1 MDNKYINLSTTSP
14 PLLSD
19 NNRRFLCSSPILTES
34 LLKLQQNNEEEEK
47 EELKDSFKTN
57 IKSSKICPN
66 LNLTKINRESFKKK
80 KQQQKQL
87 SRFDLILLRAFQQ
100 NNDENTSL
108 LPPLPLFTASYSLC
122 SSDGASRHNSLEM
135 LGTFGDFNEK
145 FNYYEEEEGEGEEGE
160 EGEESLFCSNNSSAT
175 TSARGSACSALLHPD
190 EGASV
195 FKRIEIENEE
205 EGGNEWNEQI
215 EEETSEKY
223 NNKLTFL
230 FLCISDYKLSV
241 FRSIFLGF
249 FYLIETTHFC
259 YFQI

>member
-1 MDNKYINLSTTSP
+1 MDNKCLNLSKTTQKSP
-14 PLLSD
+14 SLSD
-19 NNRRFLCSSPILTES
+19 RFLCSSPILTES
-34 LLKLQQNNEEEEK
+34 LLKLQQNNEEEEEK

-57 IKSSKICPN
+57 IKSSKIWPN
-66 LNLTKINRESFKKK
+66 LSLTKINRESFKKK

-100 NNDENTSL
+100 NNNENTSL

-145 FNYYEEEEGEGEEGE
+145 FNYYEEEEGGEGEEG
-160 EGEESLFCSNNSSAT
+160 GESLFCSNNSSTT

-190 EGASV
+190 EGAAVSV
-195 FKRIEIENEE
+195 FQRIERENEKE
-205 EGGNEWNEQI
+205 GNEWNEQI

-230 FLCISDYKLSV
+230 FV
-241 FRSIFLGF
+241 
-249 FYLIETTHFC
+249 
-259 YFQI
+259 YF